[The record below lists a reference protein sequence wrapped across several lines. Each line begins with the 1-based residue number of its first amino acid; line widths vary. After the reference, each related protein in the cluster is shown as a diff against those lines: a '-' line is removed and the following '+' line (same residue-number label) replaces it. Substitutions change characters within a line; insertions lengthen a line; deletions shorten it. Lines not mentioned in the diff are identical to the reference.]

1 MLDIKQLNTNFHQI
15 ALNLKKRGFKLST
28 DIVRLYRVSLLNQR
42 ELEQIASDL
51 NKGISTPESK
61 TRFKELK
68 LLVDSQK
75 QELQNQLSIIP
86 NLISLDTPFG
96 KGDSDNKVI
105 KVVGEPTPQKYD
117 YLKIANKHGLDLPTA
132 VKLSKSRFSVMS
144 GDVAKLQR
152 KLLNNAIDFYE
163 QRGYEFH
170 YLPYLVNEQTMFG
183 TGQFPKF
190 KDDLFKV
197 DDLYLIPTGEVPL
210 TNLFQNKTMRD
221 PNFVFSGMA
230 HTPCFRKEAGSS
242 GKDTTGIIRQHQF
255 EKVELVKVC
264 AAHYAENEFAKLL
277 SDIEQFISSFNIPYR
292 IIQLCS
298 GDIGFSGHRAFDIEV
313 WFPSQNKYREVA
325 SITWCSDFQA
335 RRMNAKVKINEK
347 SQFVHTMNGTGL
359 AVGRMMAGLI
369 DNYGNDVFAK
379 FLK

>member
-1 MLDIKQLNTNFHQI
+1 M
-15 ALNLKKRGFKLST
+15 
-28 DIVRLYRVSLLNQR
+28 
-42 ELEQIASDL
+42 
-51 NKGISTPESK
+51 
-61 TRFKELK
+61 
-68 LLVDSQK
+68 VDSQK

-86 NLISLDTPFG
+86 NLISSDTPFG

-105 KVVGEPTPQKYD
+105 KVVGDPTPQTYD

-163 QRGYEFH
+163 QHSYEFH

-190 KDDLFKV
+190 KDDLFKS
-197 DDLYLIPTGEVPL
+197 DDLFLIPTGEVPL
-210 TNLFQNKTMRD
+210 TNLFASTTLTD
-221 PNFVFSGMA
+221 PNFVFSGMTQ
-230 HTPCFRKEAGSS
+230 TPCFRKEAGSA

-264 AAHYAENEFAKLL
+264 TPQNAEFQFQKLL
-277 SDIEQFISSFNIPYR
+277 DDIEQFIASFNIPYR

-298 GDIGFSGHRAFDIEV
+298 GDVGFSGHRAFDIEV
-313 WFPSQNKYREVA
+313 WFPSQNIYREVA

-335 RRMNAKVKINEK
+335 RRMGAKFKNGKK
-347 SQFVHTMNGTGL
+347 SEYLHTMNGTGL
-359 AVGRMMAGLI
+359 AAGRMMAALI
-369 DNYGNDVFAK
+369 DNFGEDIFMKNAVQI
-379 FLK
+379 